1 MQRRVSAKMLLT
13 ITSLQ
18 AGSIHCSI
26 LDHTACTF
34 IVFGWHSVTALHL
47 SLKKEITRK
56 LRTAA
61 CLPHGLDSNQL
72 INPHILQLVSWQFR
86 IQF

>member
-1 MQRRVSAKMLLT
+1 MQERVSAKVLLT
-13 ITSLQ
+13 IISLQ

-26 LDHTACTF
+26 PDHTACTF
-34 IVFGWHSVTALHL
+34 ILFRWRSDTALHL

-61 CLPHGLDSNQL
+61 CLLYGLDPNQF
-72 INPHILQLVSWQFR
+72 INLHILQLVSWQF
-86 IQF
+86 